1 MYHAGQPAPDGVIQR
16 QPVFRDQLQQHDRD
30 ERLGVAADPEE
41 PVGVNRLA
49 AVQAGHAAG
58 AAQFPAAGAYLGQHP
73 RYSGCGDRVEV
84 ALQVL
89 LQVGMAGLRRGRRG
103 GGSGSG
109 GGAGRGGGSQA
120 DGDPSAY
127 VHEHHTA
134 DGAIRRQ

>member
-1 MYHAGQPAPDGVIQR
+1 MENMRSPYREPGTLALSPPLAGTVCCICRISAEGSKMPRPIA
-16 QPVFRDQLQQHDRD
+16 LQ
-30 ERLGVAADPEE
+30 
-41 PVGVNRLA
+41 NRVRSA
-49 AVQAGHAAG
+49 AVLISA
-58 AAQFPAAGAYLGQHP
+58 PAE
-73 RYSGCGDRVEV
+73 SEV

-134 DGAIRRQ
+134 DEASR